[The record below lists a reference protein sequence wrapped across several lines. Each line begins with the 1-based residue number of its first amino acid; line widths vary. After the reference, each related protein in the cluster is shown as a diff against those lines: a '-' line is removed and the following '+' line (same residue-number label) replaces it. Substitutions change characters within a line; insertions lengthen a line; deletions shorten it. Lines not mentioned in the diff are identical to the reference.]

1 MNRRRNI
8 IRFGQEDQSDMA
20 DSVDAAEDRDSTA
33 DTYGESVRS
42 DGGQYDLTEDMAYA
56 DPAFD
61 AEEPRRAGWIVPALA
76 VVAIAAWTG
85 FFAYAQFIGGAMPTG
100 FADWTALI
108 AQWSMP
114 VALILSLIHI

>member
-42 DGGQYDLTEDMAYA
+42 DGGQYDLTTK
-56 DPAFD
+56 
-61 AEEPRRAGWIVPALA
+61 RAAHITA
-76 VVAIAAWTG
+76 
-85 FFAYAQFIGGAMPTG
+85 GGYVLWKCRCP
-100 FADWTALI
+100 
-108 AQWSMP
+108 
-114 VALILSLIHI
+114 